1 MANAIALFAGLGV
14 AYVNQK
20 IQYLDLSSFTPL
32 PAESENFTVVNA
44 GLGYRLP
51 KRLGL
56 VAFEVRN
63 LLDREFNFQDNSFQT
78 GAGQRGA
85 NPLYIPERTFFGR
98 VTLHF

>member
-1 MANAIALFAGLGV
+1 MIDDLE
-14 AYVNQK
+14 
-20 IQYLDLSSFTPL
+20 QYDHHKRTRQPTET
-32 PAESENFTVVNA
+32 AQVVNA

-63 LLDREFNFQDNSFQT
+63 LFDREFNFQDNSFQT
-78 GAGQRGA
+78 GVGQRGA

-98 VTLHF
+98 VTLNF